1 MVLTGLCAGMAQVA
15 GSSAGV
21 GTTGGTSNPA
31 LQKLENAAREFEGV
45 LMASVWR
52 EWNKS
57 NQFGNPQDE
66 IGSSMTGMSMEMAAI
81 AMAEK
86 GGFGLAKMIVN
97 SLKGDVA
104 GQNRKSRS

>member
-1 MVLTGLCAGMAQVA
+1 MLLTGMRAGTAQTVNSIAAIRPTSVA
-15 GSSAGV
+15 
-21 GTTGGTSNPA
+21 TNPG

-45 LMASVWR
+45 LMASLWQA
-52 EWNKS
+52 WNKS

-86 GGFGLAKMIVN
+86 GGFGLARMIVN
-97 SLKGDVA
+97 SLKRDVA
-104 GQNRKSRS
+104 QSGPKSG

>member
-1 MVLTGLCAGMAQVA
+1 MPPSAMSAAANPGLQR
-15 GSSAGV
+15 
-21 GTTGGTSNPA
+21 
-31 LQKLENAAREFEGV
+31 LENAAREFEGV

-66 IGSSMTGMSMEMAAI
+66 IGSSITGMSMEMAAI
-81 AMAEK
+81 AIAEK

-97 SLKGDVA
+97 SLKGDFA
-104 GQNRKSRS
+104 GQSLKSR